1 MVTKVEQDLD
11 YSMVIVVDS
20 IEIDFVLV
28 DYSVALM
35 TYQVMMNYKMDNVVV
50 EQQVLLVDIAIVDEM
65 MVVVNVVLKQKY
77 FLYENNQ
84 QSKFFTL
91 LILKWI
97 LT

>member
-50 EQQVLLVDIAIVDEM
+50 EQQVLLADIAIVDEM
-65 MVVVNVVLKQKY
+65 MVVVNVVLKQKNI
-77 FLYENNQ
+77 FM
-84 QSKFFTL
+84 KT
-91 LILKWI
+91 I
-97 LT
+97 

>member
-50 EQQVLLVDIAIVDEM
+50 EQQVLLADIAIVDEM
-65 MVVVNVVLKQKY
+65 MVVVNVVLKQ
-77 FLYENNQ
+77 
-84 QSKFFTL
+84 
-91 LILKWI
+91 
-97 LT
+97 